1 MSFKFS
7 PVPRFKIIGFPMKS
21 ICCVPSLGSRNE
33 VRRTLSSLPP
43 IVPLFISHRVKI
55 IAEPFRERF
64 PASGPPI
71 SPAMLAPRAL
81 PLFLQGPQFDL
92 WENSWQIGMSILMDD
107 IICTILLI
115 MYDYLSVCLFSLVA
129 IDPRPQQLKRGGVAI
144 DSSWKGHQAE
154 RSPAFVSWKATSEVQ
169 VIQRALVDVIFGGPR
184 KGLTQARLTMFLL
197 LEDRER
203 ELRESNC
210 LVRHH
215 TVSQYHG
222 FSLDSLTLKQV
233 FLPSC
238 VVSWCTPLLVA
249 VSRLQHTSVHST
261 TDSISIRTELFVSL
275 ALPQFLQFPPAP
287 CSTAQALSLDTKK
300 PLSHRTWRWFSISQT
315 PPTELLLLFSQQ
327 ESYTSVKWVSA
338 SNVLET

>member
-21 ICCVPSLGSRNE
+21 ICRVPCLGSRNE

-55 IAEPFRERF
+55 ITEPFRERF

-115 MYDYLSVCLFSLVA
+115 MYDYLFVCLFSLVA
-129 IDPRPQQLKRGGVAI
+129 IDPRPQQLERGGVAI

-154 RSPAFVSWKATSEVQ
+154 RSLAFVSWKATSEVQ
-169 VIQRALVDVIFGGPR
+169 VIQRALVDVIFGSPR
-184 KGLTQARLTMFLL
+184 TDLTHPKLIMLLL
-197 LEDRER
+197 LEDGER
-203 ELRESNC
+203 ELRDSDC

-215 TVSQYHG
+215 TASHYHG
-222 FSLDSLTLKQV
+222 FSPDILTPKQASL
-233 FLPSC
+233 SC
-238 VVSWCTPLLVA
+238 AVLWCSPLLVA
-249 VSRLQHTSVHST
+249 VS
-261 TDSISIRTELFVSL
+261 
-275 ALPQFLQFPPAP
+275 
-287 CSTAQALSLDTKK
+287 
-300 PLSHRTWRWFSISQT
+300 PL
-315 PPTELLLLFSQQ
+315 
-327 ESYTSVKWVSA
+327 
-338 SNVLET
+338 